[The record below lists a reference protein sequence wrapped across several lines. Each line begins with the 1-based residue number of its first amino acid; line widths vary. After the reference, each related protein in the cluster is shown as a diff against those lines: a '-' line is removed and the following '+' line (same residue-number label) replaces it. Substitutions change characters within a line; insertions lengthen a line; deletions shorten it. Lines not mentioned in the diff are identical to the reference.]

1 MKSTCDL
8 EIFEVACQYYSEKM
22 SEFKEILETKVRT
35 LENVN
40 WSFQKG
46 STKVCAKDETG
57 RKKRCKV
64 GLSYNIKVSLTL
76 NDVSTIWNEF
86 KNFYEKTT
94 VSTLEYNDIN
104 KEMSRYEF
112 IANNPN
118 GDEIICT
125 IYLENEWN
133 IPQISLLCFVSPRYQ
148 SN

>member
-1 MKSTCDL
+1 MKNTDDL
-8 EIFEVACQYYSEKM
+8 EIFELACKYYSEKM
-22 SEFKEILETKVRT
+22 SEFKKILETKVRT
-35 LENVN
+35 LENVD

-46 STKVCAKDETG
+46 SIKVCAKDETG

-64 GLSYNIKVSLTL
+64 GLAYNIKVSLTL
-76 NDVSTIWNEF
+76 DDVSTIWNKF

-104 KEMSRYEF
+104 KEMGRYEF

-125 IYLENEWN
+125 I
-133 IPQISLLCFVSPRYQ
+133 
-148 SN
+148 

>member
-57 RKKRCKV
+57 KKKRCKV
-64 GLSYNIKVSLTL
+64 GLAYNIKVSLTL
-76 NDVSTIWNEF
+76 DDVSTIWNEF
-86 KNFYEKTT
+86 KNFYEKTSI
-94 VSTLEYNDIN
+94 STLEYNAIN
-104 KEMSRYEF
+104 KEMGRYEF

-125 IYLENEWN
+125 IYLENEWT